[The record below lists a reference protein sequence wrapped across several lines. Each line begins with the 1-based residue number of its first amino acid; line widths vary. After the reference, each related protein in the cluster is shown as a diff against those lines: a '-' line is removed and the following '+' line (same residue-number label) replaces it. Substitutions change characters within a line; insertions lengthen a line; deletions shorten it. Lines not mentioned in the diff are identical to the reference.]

1 MHVHSTLHSDVHG
14 VEDEAGAAPLSRGAV
29 TAGGQPFGEKGADM
43 RPRSNRGPQ
52 RPVRLFSA
60 ADCRFGA
67 TAAAMRIRVEHVAW
81 SHPVRY
87 DGERWYPVR
96 GVVVAAD
103 GTDGQLVTVLVRG
116 RALGY
121 PKQNVREW

>member
-1 MHVHSTLHSDVHG
+1 
-14 VEDEAGAAPLSRGAV
+14 
-29 TAGGQPFGEKGADM
+29 
-43 RPRSNRGPQ
+43 
-52 RPVRLFSA
+52 VRLFSA

-67 TAAAMRIRVEHVAW
+67 AAAAMKIRVEHVAW
-81 SHPVRY
+81 SHFVRY
-87 DGERWYPVR
+87 KGERWYPVQR
-96 GVVVAAD
+96 VTGAAD